1 MNNIISTFTSMHL
14 HDRVIW
20 DFEKIFVFVPLLQNK
35 VLTKFETDVNQKSI
49 RYCQIVKQM
58 LSLNRC
64 LV

>member
-1 MNNIISTFTSMHL
+1 MHL

-20 DFEKIFVFVPLLQNK
+20 DFEKIFVFLPLLQNK
-35 VLTKFETDVNQKSI
+35 MFTKFETDVDQKSI
-49 RYCQIVKQM
+49 RYSQIVKQM